1 MKPQSRE
8 GKKNKRGKQ
17 RDVSFRLDADK
28 VTTFAK
34 QPSHPPCC
42 PLTPPSPFPFF
53 LSARWTR
60 NSWNVQLQ
68 LGHGVTHP
76 FPIYITIYIWMDRQ
90 MSALCAPLFSPN
102 SPFLRFSPASPR
114 QRAESGSEDEE
125 RFRFSRGGV
134 RMRVESQSRSR
145 SLSLAGFFLKIV
157 NIWMCLTFFPPLILR
172 NSAEKSSFWG
182 RILIC

>member
-8 GKKNKRGKQ
+8 WKKKEGEKQ

-34 QPSHPPCC
+34 QPSHPPRCSS
-42 PLTPPSPFPFF
+42 LAALPFPFF

-90 MSALCAPLFSPN
+90 MSALCAPLFSPTVF
-102 SPFLRFSPASPR
+102 SLSTVLPRFLPVA
-114 QRAESGSEDEE
+114 GWEDEE
-125 RFRFSRGGV
+125 RFLFSYGAGSDVSEKLEQIQILGRYQLGSSTREQPIAV
-134 RMRVESQSRSR
+134 NKQS
-145 SLSLAGFFLKIV
+145 GFA
-157 NIWMCLTFFPPLILR
+157 
-172 NSAEKSSFWG
+172 NSPEK
-182 RILIC
+182 